1 MTTLN
6 DKEMELA
13 DAGFDDEDDAKK
25 EEEVE
30 EGAERVGWGNKMDF
44 IMACIGYAVGL
55 GNVWR
60 FPYLVYKNGGG
71 K

>member
-30 EGAERVGWGNKMDF
+30 EG
-44 IMACIGYAVGL
+44 
-55 GNVWR
+55 
-60 FPYLVYKNGGG
+60 GGESRMG
-71 K
+71 Q